1 MAYLSMKAHKFF
13 IFRDIIGDKKLRIL
27 DVGCGN
33 HSPSE
38 TKSNFKN
45 VVYHGIDIEKNPDYF
60 ESDLN
65 AIDKFYLM
73 DLDKLNFTDIEDN
86 SYDIIIMN
94 HVIEHIHH
102 GEEVLMQLFLKL
114 KKGGYFYI
122 ECPYEKSVN
131 FPSVKGTLNFYDDKT
146 HVRMYT
152 LKDIRNCF
160 DDSVTIVSSGRVR
173 SIINLLLTPYKMI
186 KSKIQRGYVRGYVYW
201 DLFGFG
207 NYILIKK

>member
-13 IFRDIIGDKKLRIL
+13 IFREIIGDKTLKIL

-38 TKSNFKN
+38 TKKNFKN
-45 VVYHGIDIEKNPDYF
+45 VIYHGIDIEKNPDYF

-65 AIDKFYLM
+65 AIDQFYLM
-73 DLDKLNFTDIEDN
+73 DLDKLNFTEIEDN

-94 HVIEHIHH
+94 HVIEHIYY
-102 GEEVLMQLFLKL
+102 GEAVLRQLVLKL

-122 ECPYEKSVN
+122 ECPHEKSVY

-152 LKDIRNCF
+152 LNDIKNCF
-160 DDSVTIVSSGRVR
+160 DKSVTVVSYGRVR

-201 DLFGFG
+201 DLYGFG
-207 NYILIKK
+207 NYILMRK